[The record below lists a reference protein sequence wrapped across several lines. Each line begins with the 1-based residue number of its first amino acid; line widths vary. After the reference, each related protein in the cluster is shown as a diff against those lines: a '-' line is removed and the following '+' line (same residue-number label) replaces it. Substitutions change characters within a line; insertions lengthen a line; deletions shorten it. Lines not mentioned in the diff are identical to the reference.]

1 MNRPLALCIVTGN
14 LTVYALTGNEHAHPL
29 EIYNVVGIQAG
40 KLGIA
45 AVTTAASSSAMI
57 V

>member
-1 MNRPLALCIVTGN
+1 MNKPLAFCIVTGN
-14 LTVYALTGNEHAHPL
+14 LTVYALTGNEHAHPI

-45 AVTTAASSSAMI
+45 AVTTAASS
-57 V
+57 